1 MEHIRDNQS
10 KVYNALKGMGFTGIG
25 SDENEF
31 SSLMNKPENR
41 KIVYDALVGKGYTG
55 IGKDLSEFESLIY
68 AAPSETKTFNPTQWL
83 QKGADALKNMQAAA
97 TQQPVQQNA
106 QQAPVEQTV
115 ATQQQPTQQVE
126 QQVAQPK
133 PEFFRNTMGKMRA
146 MVNGEPYV
154 SEEEKKAGKEQSFIN
169 SLAISND
176 EKRRGIL
183 TRKYAPE
190 IYKTFDDSI
199 AEQYDAETI
208 AQHQKEIDKMRE
220 EFVQEQIIKL
230 DEQYQPVL
238 EEARKN
244 LEEQDRRHKEYLRKN
259 PQYDRANYADIEREF
274 NKPLEYGETKEYRA
288 IAKRLAK
295 RDRFKELEK
304 QAVEYKKIDS
314 EIEQKRLERRLEE
327 AENQRKANFGIGINS
342 ILPTED
348 ENILSEAIS
357 QRKKQQQILQD
368 EIDDA
373 GFVKG
378 LSNSVTDVS
387 NWTFGLSDLRS
398 ASLLSNIKDKLDS
411 GKELS
416 ESEEMLLDATL
427 GRMQADEDYSKNR
440 GTGYNV
446 GTGVGTSL
454 TDLPSYA
461 LGMGPMKSI
470 ATGVLR
476 QTSKAGLRMIGR
488 EAELYRGHL
497 SR

>member
-1 MEHIRDNQS
+1 MPKYQLNGKTYNIPDN
-10 KVYNALKGMGFTGIG
+10 
-25 SDENEF
+25 
-31 SSLMNKPENR
+31 
-41 KIVYDALVGKGYTG
+41 IVAQ
-55 IGKDLSEFESLIY
+55 FESDNPSATTLFEANGHKY
-68 AAPSETKTFNPTQWL
+68 AIPVSKRDGFLKKFPDAKLAGESENKTFNPVQWL
-83 QKGADALKNMQAAA
+83 QKGADALKNMQTA
-97 TQQPVQQNA
+97 
-106 QQAPVEQTV
+106 

-133 PEFFRNTMGKMRA
+133 PDFFRNTMGKMRA
-146 MVNGEPYV
+146 MVNGEQYV
-154 SEEEKKAGKEQSFIN
+154 SEEEKKNFGNEIMTRMYANMSDEEFKRIKEKEANNAFEKDLAKEYDPQTIAANKKQVEAMRQRYVGEYMQEAGKQWEEMRPTLDAVREQQ
-169 SLAISND
+169 
-176 EKRRGIL
+176 KQ
-183 TRKYAPE
+183 
-190 IYKTFDDSI
+190 
-199 AEQYDAETI
+199 EQE
-208 AQHQKEIDKMRE
+208 QQKEQQK
-220 EFVQEQIIKL
+220 EF
-230 DEQYQPVL
+230 
-238 EEARKN
+238 
-244 LEEQDRRHKEYLRKN
+244 LRDN
-259 PQYDRANYADIEREF
+259 PQFDPANYADIEERY
-274 NKPLEYGETKEYRA
+274 NRPLEYGETKEYRA
-288 IAKRLAK
+288 EAKRQAREK
-295 RDRFKELEK
+295 RFKDLEK
-304 QAVEYKKIDS
+304 RAVEYKKLDS

-476 QTSKAGLRMIGR
+476 QTSKAGLRMYNKANIIIGGCTYEEVGR
-488 EAELYRGHL
+488 EEGHCLHGLPELCTRL
-497 SR
+497 LRSLL